1 MWVYYSSLIVFFGT
15 AVSKMSILQRSD
27 EVVPKRTA
35 VRVVMDILEGTN
47 ERNLRPVGKLE

>member
-1 MWVYYSSLIVFFGT
+1 
-15 AVSKMSILQRSD
+15 
-27 EVVPKRTA
+27 VVPKRTA